1 MKIVIVGAG
10 KVGRHIAQDLG
21 NEGHDVIIIDKSEGI
36 LNAVMAELDVS
47 TLTGSGTDYDVLKEV
62 GCEDCEIFIAV
73 TNQDETNII
82 SALFA
87 KQLGAQNIIAR
98 VRMPEYAKHMD
109 FLTQNLGIHMAL
121 NPEQAAAEQMAMLL
135 RYPTAIEVNV
145 FGQRQIKL
153 VAIRIHE
160 KSPFA
165 NQALYQLNKLV
176 DEFVLVGLVK
186 REGKTLIP
194 NGQFVIEAGDIVYI
208 TGTDKAIDYFYKKS
222 GNYKRTARSIL
233 LIGGGRISYYLIM
246 ALQNTNIDIKVI
258 ELERNTARM
267 LADRFPHITV
277 IWADGTDQKLLTNEH
292 ISSFNAV
299 AALTGVDE
307 ENILISL
314 FAEKIGISKVITKI
328 NRVALLEILGE
339 EQLDSV
345 VTPKSIIADK
355 IVGEIRAIANSGK
368 SPINMLYRIGEE
380 VEVGQFKIEQ
390 KSHFTN
396 VPLKDLTIKEVSLIL
411 FIFRQGKVVFP
422 TGNDVLLVGDEIGVL
437 MRAGHL
443 AILDGIFLRSEH
455 HE

>member
-21 NEGHDVIIIDKSEGI
+21 NEGHDVIIIDKSEAI
-36 LNAVMAELDVS
+36 LNAVMSELDVS

-176 DEFVLVGLVK
+176 DEFVLVGLIK
-186 REGKTLIP
+186 REDKTLIP
-194 NGQFVIEAGDIVYI
+194 NGQFVIQAGDVVYI

-222 GNYKRTARSIL
+222 GNYKKTARSIL
-233 LIGGGRISYYLIM
+233 LIGG
-246 ALQNTNIDIKVI
+246 VI

-277 IWADGTDQKLLTNEH
+277 IWADGTDQKLLTDEH

-355 IVGEIRAIANSGK
+355 IVGEIRAIANSGM

-396 VPLKDLTIKEVSLIL
+396 VPLKDLSIKEETLIL

-443 AILDGIFLRSEH
+443 AILDGIFLRSEDN
-455 HE
+455 E